1 MYRGN
6 TKTTFLGE
14 QHGVR
19 SCFMSKADFAFSA
32 FWNSPNSSTIFFIP
46 DVPSRKGV
54 VYDKGYRPQN

>member
-6 TKTTFLGE
+6 TKTTFFGG

-32 FWNSPNSSTIFFIP
+32 FWNSPNSSNENVHP
-46 DVPSRKGV
+46 GCAGQKRCGL
-54 VYDKGYRPQN
+54 